1 MIPARFMSEDVSLW
15 NEDLRSI
22 TPEVVR
28 LVTWGGG
35 GDVLLFV
42 QELDF
47 DLGGGF
53 AGEVRALDVY
63 DQ

>member
-1 MIPARFMSEDVSLW
+1 MSEDVSLW
-15 NEDLRSI
+15 NEDLLSI
-22 TPEVVR
+22 TSEVVR
-28 LVTWGGG
+28 LVTWGVVGWWWY
-35 GDVLLFV
+35 VLLVV

-47 DLGGGF
+47 DLGSGF